1 MSGASLGRIE
11 IEIDGDGPP
20 IVFLHGLGATS
31 SSFQPLLSALHGF
44 RCIRPDFPG
53 AGRSARS
60 YVPVTIDFLCETAR
74 DIVKGI
80 AGAPAHIVAHSMGT
94 LVAQHLAVAASE
106 WVASLTL
113 FGPIGEPGEAARER
127 LRDRAALAR
136 RSGMIAIADPVA
148 AAGLASSTKA
158 RQSGRR
164 SVRTRE
170 PSSPGPGGFRTILR
184 GFGVGEGRRPPAHKL
199 PDPHRDRRR
208 RSYRPSGSGAGAC
221 GEDQGR

>member
-31 SSFQPLLSALHGF
+31 SSFQPLLPALRGF

-60 YVPVTIDFLCETAR
+60 YGPVTIDFLCETAR

-94 LVAQHLAVAASE
+94 LVAQHLAVAPQSAAI
-106 WVASLTL
+106 VAHR
-113 FGPIGEPGEAARER
+113 FGAEHGIE
-127 LRDRAALAR
+127 
-136 RSGMIAIADPVA
+136 
-148 AAGLASSTKA
+148 
-158 RQSGRR
+158 
-164 SVRTRE
+164 
-170 PSSPGPGGFRTILR
+170 
-184 GFGVGEGRRPPAHKL
+184 
-199 PDPHRDRRR
+199 
-208 RSYRPSGSGAGAC
+208 
-221 GEDQGR
+221 